1 MGEKLL
7 NLEHEIELGQEN
19 AKNTKEL
26 YQLLSSYNAYCI
38 LLLKAKREY
47 EKEETNTKQYYSNS
61 ICYGKKIDD
70 LFLSFRNDEC
80 LTCVNNGYSYK
91 NDKDR
96 LFLIDSDTLLRLYSS
111 ENMYSVIENHYS
123 IDYEILKINNCV
135 GKVYNQS
142 IYCGDPYYCDT
153 HWEDREAFG
162 LFYNEKLVTPSYS
175 LDNQF
180 RAYDNMDIREILK
193 PQSLD
198 EIYEKI
204 TEAKDTKTKKLVLTE
219 H

>member
-1 MGEKLL
+1 MRKELL
-7 NLEHEIELGQEN
+7 DLEHEIEIGQEN
-19 AKNTKEL
+19 AKKAKEL
-26 YQLLSSYNAYCI
+26 YQLLSSYNAYSI

-47 EKEETNTKQYYSNS
+47 EKEQTNTKQYYSNS
-61 ICYGKKIDD
+61 TCYGKRIDD

-80 LTCVNNGYSYK
+80 LTCVNNDYSYK

-96 LFLIDSDTLLRLYSS
+96 LFLIDSDTLLRLYYF

-153 HWEDREAFG
+153 HYEDKEAFG
-162 LFYNEKLVTPSYS
+162 LFYNDSLITPSYT
-175 LDNQF
+175 LDNQL
-180 RAYDNMDIREILK
+180 RLYDNMDIREILK
-193 PQSLD
+193 PKSLD
-198 EIYEKI
+198 EIYDKI
-204 TEAKDTKTKKLVLTE
+204 TIAKNKKVKKLVLS
-219 H
+219 

>member
-1 MGEKLL
+1 MRKELL
-7 NLEHEIELGQEN
+7 DLEHEIEIGQEN
-19 AKNTKEL
+19 AKKAKEL
-26 YQLLSSYNAYCI
+26 YQLLSSYNAYSI

-47 EKEETNTKQYYSNS
+47 EKEQTNTKQYYSNS
-61 ICYGKKIDD
+61 TCYGKRIDD

-80 LTCVNNGYSYK
+80 LTCVNNDYSYK

-96 LFLIDSDTLLRLYSS
+96 LFLIDSDTLLRLYYF

-153 HWEDREAFG
+153 HYEDKEAFG
-162 LFYNEKLVTPSYS
+162 LFYNDSLITPSYA
-175 LDNQF
+175 LDNQL
-180 RAYDNMDIREILK
+180 RLYDNMDIREILK
-193 PQSLD
+193 PKSLD
-198 EIYEKI
+198 EIYDKI
-204 TEAKDTKTKKLVLTE
+204 TIAKNKKVKKLVLS
-219 H
+219 